1 MNKNPKNFVGELDRI
16 ILSSFG
22 KIKTREEA
30 RKLFVRIVKDG
41 VGEGRVSL
49 HPLRGPG
56 GV

>member
-22 KIKTREEA
+22 KMKTREEA

-41 VGEGRVSL
+41 VGEERVFL